1 MGTRSFLRCIGTRR
15 AGAAVVMALVG
26 LFAGCGDDGPPPGA
40 VAFADLADCD
50 VTSTPCQQGIY
61 ESVAS
66 RLEAGEYAVPRIRT
80 ISVEQH
86 ETEVRN
92 GLDLED
98 LTGEDP
104 ATRGLRL
111 FGFIPEATDSL
122 AAAQADYF
130 ITQVAAYYSRS
141 SRSITVIDRDYEP
154 GVAQLILA
162 HEFVHAIQ
170 DSEFNLS
177 TVGNGANTEDG
188 VIGVRSVIEGDAVHQ
203 SFAWYSEVTETPLTQ
218 SDWVEIYSESTE
230 RLRARV
236 ADTAVALIDTA
247 SSFPY
252 SFGLRLMT
260 DTTLAGGLSARA
272 IAFDSPPA
280 TTAQVLAGYG
290 APLTVLDA
298 PDAAHPAP
306 TGGAVV
312 RNANRYG
319 AWYVYGYLVREGVA
333 DDEAWET
340 ALAWTGDEL
349 AIYQEGD
356 EVIAVWR
363 VRFDDLDA
371 AGVFRDRINEMAN
384 PTVREAVALD
394 DDVLVFAAESESVL
408 LAWLDQPLD
417 QMTAAVVLKN
427 VGGGAVSAGGC
438 TLFRDSMPIDPHAV
452 VGAR

>member
-1 MGTRSFLRCIGTRR
+1 
-15 AGAAVVMALVG
+15 MALVV
-26 LFAGCGDDGPPPGA
+26 LFAACGDEGPPPA
-40 VAFADLADCD
+40 PVAFADLADCD
-50 VTSTPCQQGIY
+50 VTTAPCQQGIY
-61 ESVAS
+61 ESVAA
-66 RLEAGEYAVPRIRT
+66 RLEAGQYAVPRIRT

-86 ETEVRN
+86 EREVRN

-130 ITQVAAYYSRS
+130 ITQVAAYYSRG

-177 TVGNGANTEDG
+177 TVSSGANTEDG

-203 SFAWYSEVTETPLTQ
+203 SFAWYSEVTETPLTP

-236 ADTAVALIDTA
+236 ADTSVALIDTA

-252 SFGLRLMT
+252 SFGFRLMT
-260 DTTLAGGLSARA
+260 DTTLAGGLPARA
-272 IAFDSPPA
+272 TAFGAPPP

-290 APLTVLDA
+290 EPTAVLDT

-306 TGGAVV
+306 TMDAVV
-312 RNANRYG
+312 RDANRYG

-349 AIYQEGD
+349 AIYQEGE
-356 EVIAVWR
+356 EVVAVWR
-363 VRFDDLDA
+363 VRFDDLEA
-371 AGVFRDRINEMAN
+371 AGIFRDRINEMASPN
-384 PTVREAVALD
+384 VRQAVALD
-394 DDVLVFAAESESVL
+394 DDVLVFAAESEPVL
-408 LAWLDQPLD
+408 LAWLEQPLD
-417 QMTAAVVLKN
+417 EMTAAVVLKD

-438 TLFRDSMPIDPHAV
+438 TLVRDPTLIDPRTV
-452 VGAR
+452 VGRR